1 MIYIIS
7 PYAPVGIAYKIS
19 VPNIF
24 DNEKLQ
30 MVHTNQELFYNK
42 NFISTEMNNPCFKTL
57 GKSFGMKTFTCSK
70 KHRIK
75 ETLQKVLFH
84 NGPVLAHFK
93 VESEHCLPFVK
104 PGDSLENVLLE

>member
-1 MIYIIS
+1 
-7 PYAPVGIAYKIS
+7 
-19 VPNIF
+19 
-24 DNEKLQ
+24 

-70 KHRIK
+70 KYRVK

-93 VESEHCLPFVK
+93 VEAEHCLPFVK